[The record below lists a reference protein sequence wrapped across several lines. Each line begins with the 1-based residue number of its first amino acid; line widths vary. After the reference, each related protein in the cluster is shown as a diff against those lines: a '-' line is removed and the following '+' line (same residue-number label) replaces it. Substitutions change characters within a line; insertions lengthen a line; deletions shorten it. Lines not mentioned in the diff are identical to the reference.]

1 MRRLIAVV
9 PVALLMALGACGGGG
24 SSDLGGGGTT
34 PAPPIVTSGS
44 NVATLTV
51 DAGPAENSVN
61 TPFVTVTVC
70 SPGSTTNCQTVD
82 HIEVDTGS
90 YGLRIISS
98 ALASTFVLPFEMDP
112 SNNTI
117 VECTVFA
124 DGISWG
130 PVAMADVQVT
140 GETASNIPIQIIG
153 SAAFATPPSDCS
165 SRGATED
172 TVGTFGANGI
182 LGVGAFVQDDGFYY
196 TCPQEVCG
204 AIEPTLAEEVSNPV
218 AFFAA
223 DNNGVIVELPTVPA
237 AGSALLTGSLVF
249 GIGTESNN
257 GLGSATIYTLDP
269 DTGNLSIT
277 FNGSTYSSSFIDSG
291 SNANYFVD
299 AAIPVCT
306 SGFFCPTSPLSL
318 SATITGINAASN
330 SFNFSVA
337 NADTL
342 FDSNTSGVAFINLAA
357 PESESDSFDF
367 GLPFFFNVN
376 VFTAIAGQSTP
387 GGTGPYVAF

>member
-237 AGSALLTGSLVF
+237 AGSDLVTGALVF

-257 GLGSATIYTLDP
+257 DLGSATIYSLDP
-269 DTGNLSIT
+269 DTGNLSVT
-277 FNGSTYSSSFIDSG
+277 FNGSAYSSSFIDSG

-306 SGFFCPTSPLSL
+306 SGFFCPTSTVAFT
-318 SATITGINAASN
+318 ATITGINAASN
-330 SFNFSVA
+330 AVNFSVA
-337 NADTL
+337 NADSL
-342 FDSNTSGVAFINLAA
+342 FDANTSGVAFSNLAA
-357 PESESDSFDF
+357 PESDSDSFDF
-367 GLPFFFNVN
+367 GLPFFFGVN
-376 VFTAIAGQSTP
+376 VYTAIAGQSTP

>member
-9 PVALLMALGACGGGG
+9 PVALLMALGACGGG

-34 PAPPIVTSGS
+34 PTPPTSGS

-112 SNNTI
+112 SSNTI

-130 PVAMADVQVT
+130 PVAVADIQISGESASQV
-140 GETASNIPIQIIG
+140 PVQIIG
-153 SAAFATPPSDCS
+153 DANFATPPSDCS
-165 SRGATED
+165 SRGVTED

-196 TCPQEVCG
+196 TCPQGVCG
-204 AIEPTLAEEVSNPV
+204 MIQMTLEDEVSNPV

-237 AGSALLTGSLVF
+237 AGSDLVTGALVF

-257 GLGSATIYTLDP
+257 DLGSATIYSLDP
-269 DTGNLSIT
+269 DTGNLSVT
-277 FNGSTYSSSFIDSG
+277 FNGSAYSSSFIDSG

-306 SGFFCPTSPLSL
+306 SGFFCPTSTVAFT
-318 SATITGINAASN
+318 ATITGINAASN
-330 SFNFSVA
+330 AVNFSVA
-337 NADTL
+337 NADSL
-342 FDSNTSGVAFINLAA
+342 FDANTSGVAFSNLAA
-357 PESESDSFDF
+357 PESDSDSFDF
-367 GLPFFFNVN
+367 GLPFFFGVN
-376 VFTAIAGQSTP
+376 VYTAIAGESTP

>member
-9 PVALLMALGACGGGG
+9 PVALLMALGACGGG
-24 SSDLGGGGTT
+24 SSDRGGGGTT
-34 PAPPIVTSGS
+34 PTPPTSGS

-112 SNNTI
+112 SSNTI

-130 PVAMADVQVT
+130 PVAVADIQISGESASQV
-140 GETASNIPIQIIG
+140 PVQIIG
-153 SAAFATPPSDCS
+153 DANFATPPSDCS
-165 SRGATED
+165 SRGVTED

-196 TCPQEVCG
+196 TCPQGVCG
-204 AIEPTLAEEVSNPV
+204 MIQMTLEDEVSNPV

-237 AGSALLTGSLVF
+237 AGSDLVTGALVF

-257 GLGSATIYTLDP
+257 DLGSATIYSLDP
-269 DTGNLSIT
+269 DTGNLSVT
-277 FNGSTYSSSFIDSG
+277 FNGSAYSSSFIDSG

-306 SGFFCPTSPLSL
+306 SGFFCPTSTVAFT
-318 SATITGINAASN
+318 ATITGINAASN
-330 SFNFSVA
+330 AVNFSVA
-337 NADTL
+337 NADSL
-342 FDSNTSGVAFINLAA
+342 FDANTSGVAFSNLAA
-357 PESESDSFDF
+357 PESDSDSFDF
-367 GLPFFFNVN
+367 GLPFFFGVN
-376 VFTAIAGQSTP
+376 VYTAIAGQSTP

>member
-9 PVALLMALGACGGGG
+9 PVALLMALGACGGG

-34 PAPPIVTSGS
+34 PTPPTSGS

-112 SNNTI
+112 SSNTI

-130 PVAMADVQVT
+130 PVAVADIQISGESASQV
-140 GETASNIPIQIIG
+140 PVQIIG
-153 SAAFATPPSDCS
+153 DANFATPPSDCS
-165 SRGATED
+165 SRGVTED

-196 TCPQEVCG
+196 TCPQGVCG
-204 AIEPTLAEEVSNPV
+204 MIQMTLEDEVSNPV

-237 AGSALLTGSLVF
+237 AGSDLVTGALVF

-257 GLGSATIYTLDP
+257 DLGSATIYSLDP
-269 DTGNLSIT
+269 DTGNLSVT
-277 FNGSTYSSSFIDSG
+277 FNGSAYSSSFIDSG

-306 SGFFCPTSPLSL
+306 SGFFCPTSTVAFT
-318 SATITGINAASN
+318 ATITGINAASN
-330 SFNFSVA
+330 AVNFSVA
-337 NADTL
+337 NADSL
-342 FDSNTSGVAFINLAA
+342 FDANTSGVAFSNLAA
-357 PESESDSFDF
+357 PESDSDSFDF
-367 GLPFFFNVN
+367 GLPFFFGVN
-376 VFTAIAGQSTP
+376 VYTAIAGQSTP

>member
-1 MRRLIAVV
+1 
-9 PVALLMALGACGGGG
+9 MALGACGGG

-34 PAPPIVTSGS
+34 PTPPTSGS

-112 SNNTI
+112 SSNTI

-130 PVAMADVQVT
+130 PVAVADIQISGESASQV
-140 GETASNIPIQIIG
+140 PVQIIG
-153 SAAFATPPSDCS
+153 DANFATPPSDCS
-165 SRGATED
+165 SRGVTED

-196 TCPQEVCG
+196 TCPQGVCG
-204 AIEPTLAEEVSNPV
+204 MIQMTLEDEVSNPV

-237 AGSALLTGSLVF
+237 AGSDLVTGALVF

-257 GLGSATIYTLDP
+257 DLGSATIYSLDP
-269 DTGNLSIT
+269 DTGNLSVT
-277 FNGSTYSSSFIDSG
+277 FNGSAYSSSFIDSG

-306 SGFFCPTSPLSL
+306 SGFFCPTSTVAFT
-318 SATITGINAASN
+318 ATITGINAASN
-330 SFNFSVA
+330 AVNFSVA
-337 NADTL
+337 NADSL
-342 FDSNTSGVAFINLAA
+342 FDANTSGVAFSNLAA
-357 PESESDSFDF
+357 PESDSDSFDF
-367 GLPFFFNVN
+367 GLPFFFGVN
-376 VFTAIAGQSTP
+376 VYTAIAGQSTP